1 LTAPLL
7 APRILAGLK
16 DFQLAT
22 VEHVFRRMYEDP
34 EPTHRFLVADEVGL
48 GKTLVAR
55 GLVAKVIDHLRNQGV
70 PRIDIVYI
78 CSNGDIAAQNI
89 RKINVTGDSALDHA
103 TRITLV
109 PTRLR
114 QLKERGV
121 NFVSFTPG
129 TSFDLGSGSGRIDER
144 ALLYWLL
151 RHSWNSSGM
160 RHAGVMRLLRGGAG
174 EQRFR
179 STVATF
185 SHRGVGTMPGQIDP
199 DIAELFRKLLAARDV
214 QAAAE
219 NRATFH
225 ERFDDLAGR
234 LRRKDRTDVGP
245 ERNRLVGELRGVLAR
260 ACVDALEPDVIILD
274 EFQRFRELLEEPSG
288 DADEARTLAH
298 QLFNY
303 ESPDGRARTLL
314 LSATPYKMFT
324 LADEKAQDD
333 HYRDFARTTDFL
345 LGHEQAPLFRRELRS
360 FREGLLGIGELPPA
374 ALVRRRRA
382 VEKRLRSVMVRTERL
397 GETANRS
404 GMLQSKER
412 AAIEVTPGDV
422 RGFVTFDSVSRRLGA
437 GDSVDYW
444 KSAPYPL
451 AFMDAGYDVKRKLR
465 DADPVARADVAEL
478 VKHRAGLLDSE
489 ALVGYGELDPG
500 SGRLRTLQADT
511 LGTGTWKLLWMPPSL
526 PYYTLRGPYAD
537 PNLGTPTKRLV
548 FSAWA
553 VVPQAVA
560 SMLSYEAERR
570 MMRERLPRP
579 VNTPEARQQQR
590 SLLQFRRAKGLPA
603 GMSTF
608 ALVYPSS
615 TLALLVDPL
624 ALGAEGRPAGGTPSA
639 ARILKRATE
648 IVQKALVP
656 VVARYSTDDA
666 PVDDDWYW
674 AAALLLD
681 RERDSRSLTGFFERR
696 ERELVA
702 AWMSKDRAD
711 DGEDS
716 GAFGTHLMRA
726 RDVARGRVML
736 GTPPSDL
743 AETVALLGLAGPAV
757 VALRAM
763 ARGETFTEL
772 VDDVAVRDGACR
784 VAWGFRSL
792 FSPPEVMSLIRGRKG
807 TQKAYWRRVLG
818 YAFDGGI
825 QAVLDEFGHVLPEW
839 LGLLDRPAPQRA
851 QAVAEAMYETLSLRA
866 ARYGFDAMRLDVP
879 VGGSGGQF
887 RGRFA
892 LRFGV
897 DSTDE
902 QAVLQRSGQV
912 RAAFNSP
919 FWPFVLVTT
928 SVGQEGLDFHQYCHA
943 VVHWNLPANPV
954 DLEQREGRVHRYK
967 GHAVRRNVAAAHGRE
982 VLTTPAPD
990 PWSAMFQLARLSPKA
1005 RGKSELVPYWVY
1017 PGRHK
1022 IERYVPSL
1030 PLSREHQRLARLLK
1044 SLALYRLVFGQPRQE
1059 DLVALLSERLDQH
1072 KVARAV
1078 RDLRI
1083 DLSPPPLPAQAIED
1097 LRSRVAAE
1105 LLEHAE
1111 HDAPQAFSDNGK
1123 AAAQRSDIYRASELG
1138 LRYQAFFGEILRR
1151 TKDLRPELI
1160 SGKRVGLGNWYQ
1172 FSAGR
1177 PGFAFVWSLAGEARF
1192 RVELY
1197 IDAGNAEVNQR
1208 LLDKLQLH
1216 MRELDGVLGETT
1228 VWEPL
1233 DGKRAC
1239 RMAVYHSANRG
1250 TFETDANLIEWAA
1263 RTMVRFADAIGPLI
1277 QAL

>member
-1 LTAPLL
+1 
-7 APRILAGLK
+7 
-16 DFQLAT
+16 
-22 VEHVFRRMYEDP
+22 
-34 EPTHRFLVADEVGL
+34 
-48 GKTLVAR
+48 
-55 GLVAKVIDHLRNQGV
+55 
-70 PRIDIVYI
+70 
-78 CSNGDIAAQNI
+78 
-89 RKINVTGDSALDHA
+89 
-103 TRITLV
+103 
-109 PTRLR
+109 
-114 QLKERGV
+114 
-121 NFVSFTPG
+121 
-129 TSFDLGSGSGRIDER
+129 
-144 ALLYWLL
+144 
-151 RHSWNSSGM
+151 
-160 RHAGVMRLLRGGAG
+160 
-174 EQRFR
+174 
-179 STVATF
+179 
-185 SHRGVGTMPGQIDP
+185 
-199 DIAELFRKLLAARDV
+199 
-214 QAAAE
+214 
-219 NRATFH
+219 
-225 ERFDDLAGR
+225 
-234 LRRKDRTDVGP
+234 
-245 ERNRLVGELRGVLAR
+245 
-260 ACVDALEPDVIILD
+260 VIILD
-274 EFQRFRELLEEPSG
+274 EFQRFRELLEEPFG
-288 DADEARTLAH
+288 EADEARTLAH

-324 LADEKAQDD
+324 MADEKAQDD

-345 LGHEQAPLFRRELRS
+345 LGHEQAPLFRRELRAY
-360 FREGLLGIGELPPA
+360 REGLLGISELAPA
-374 ALVRRRRA
+374 GLVRRRRA

-397 GETANRS
+397 GESSDRS
-404 GMLQSKER
+404 GMLQSKEG
-412 AAIEVTPGDV
+412 AATEVTPGDV
-422 RGFVTFDSVSRRLGA
+422 RGFVTFDGVNRRLGA

-465 DADPVARADVAEL
+465 DADPVARADVAEI

-489 ALVGYGELDPG
+489 ALEAYRELDPG

-511 LGTGTWKLLWMPPSL
+511 VGTGTWKLLWMPPSL
-526 PYYTLRGPYAD
+526 PYYTLRGAYAD
-537 PNLGTPTKRLV
+537 PMLGTPTKRLV

-579 VNTPEARQQQR
+579 VNTPEVRQQQR

-608 ALVYPSS
+608 ALVYPSPA
-615 TLALLVDPL
+615 LALLVDPL
-624 ALGAEGRPAGGTPSA
+624 VLGAEGRPAGGSPSA
-639 ARILKRATE
+639 AKVLKRATE
-648 IVQKALVP
+648 IAREALVP
-656 VVARYSTDDA
+656 VVAQYATPEA

-674 AAALLLD
+674 AAPLLLD
-681 RERDSRSLTGFFERR
+681 RERDAHSLTTFFERR

-711 DGEDS
+711 YGEDS

-726 RDVARGRVML
+726 REVARGKVML

-743 AETVALLGLAGPAV
+743 ADTVALLGLASPAV
-757 VALRAM
+757 VALRSM
-763 ARGETFTEL
+763 ARGEAFAQL
-772 VDDVAVRDGACR
+772 IDDVAVRDGACR

-792 FSPPEVMSLIRGRKG
+792 FSPPEVMSLIRGRNG

-839 LGLLDRPAPQRA
+839 LGLLDRPAIQRA
-851 QAVAEAMYETLSLRA
+851 PAVAEAMYETLSLRA
-866 ARYGFDAMRLDVP
+866 ARYGFDTMRLDGP
-879 VGGSGGQF
+879 VGSSGGQF

-967 GHAVRRNVAAAHGRE
+967 GHAVRRNVAGAHGRE
-982 VLTTPAPD
+982 VLASPSPD

-1059 DLVALLSERLDQH
+1059 DLVALLSERLEQG
-1072 KVARAV
+1072 KIARAV

-1083 DLSPPPLPAQAIED
+1083 DLSPPPLPAQAIRD
-1097 LRSRVAAE
+1097 LRSWVPPELPVGAE
-1105 LLEHAE
+1105 ERGPESRAG
-1111 HDAPQAFSDNGK
+1111 NGS
-1123 AAAQRSDIYRASELG
+1123 AGTQRPNVYRASELG
-1138 LRYQAFFGEILRR
+1138 LRYQSLFGEILRR
-1151 TKDLRPELI
+1151 TKELRPELI

-1197 IDAGNAEVNQR
+1197 IDAGNADVNR
-1208 LLDKLQLH
+1208 GLLEKLQGSAA
-1216 MRELDGVLGETT
+1216 ELDLKLQETT
-1228 VWEPL
+1228 VWEL
-1233 DGKRAC
+1233 LEGKRAC
-1239 RMAVYHSANRG
+1239 RMAIYRPANRAM
-1250 TFETDANLIEWAA
+1250 FETDAKLIEWAA
-1263 RTMVRFADAIGPLI
+1263 KTMIRFADTLGPLI